1 MTGATVAAANEQ
13 TYWDVGHVGGPEGK
27 QEEHFAVRIYI
38 FVSPCL
44 LVVGFIDQVDPHIT

>member
-44 LVVGFIDQVDPHIT
+44 IVVGFIDQVDPHIT